1 MVSRTSGATI
11 GNSVLISR
19 MRNGN
24 FSIIWFT
31 KSMALARALSVVH
44 DLVGRGLDPM
54 RLSASGLGQFQ
65 PLDPANTAEARAQN
79 RRIELT
85 LTER

>member
-1 MVSRTSGATI
+1 MIDASAKEDAAAQVRIQTLGHDL
-11 GNSVLISR
+11 NH
-19 MRNGN
+19 
-24 FSIIWFT
+24 
-31 KSMALARALSVVH
+31 ALARALSVVH